1 MKTIQPKRLRYSTR
15 SISLL
20 TGVISKVTP
29 ENGCKSFEILNV
41 NKHGSKKKHKCSPKP
56 LTPYASWYKMFGYKD
71 LDELYQI
78 TKRGKYWEEVCT

>member
-1 MKTIQPKRLRYSTR
+1 MKTIRPKRLRYSKR
-15 SISLL
+15 SISLS
-20 TGVISKVTP
+20 TGVISKIIP
-29 ENGCKSFEILNV
+29 KRGYKSFKTLHV

-78 TKRGKYWEEVCT
+78 IKRGKYREEV

>member
-1 MKTIQPKRLRYSTR
+1 MKTIQTKKLRYSKR
-15 SISLL
+15 AISLA
-20 TGVISKVTP
+20 TGKTYRFIP
-29 ENGCKSFEILNV
+29 KSGYVSFKTLHI

-78 TKRGKYWEEVCT
+78 TKRGKYREEV